1 MMGGEMAR
9 SGRRLVPIEL
19 TVEERD
25 ALERFL
31 RRRKSAQQVAVRARV
46 ILLSAEGDSN
56 RDVARKA
63 RVYETTVCKWRR
75 RFQERRLDG
84 LLDEPRPGTPR
95 KISDRTVERIVTMT
109 LESTPAESTDWSTRG
124 LAKRIGVSQSTVSR
138 VWRAFNLQPHRVKT
152 FRLSNDPLFVE
163 KVRDIVGLYMNP
175 PNHAVVLCVD
185 EKSQIQ
191 ALERSQPL
199 LPMRPGQPGRRT
211 HDYLRHGTTTLF
223 AALDVATGEVIGEC
237 YQRHR
242 SREFLRF
249 LKTIDEEVPEPL
261 DIHLILDNYAT
272 HKTPWVQKWLTK
284 HLRFHIHYTPIYSS
298 WLNLVERWFALLSE
312 RKIKRASHRSTRE
325 LERDIRDFL
334 KHTNEHPKPFIW
346 TKSADQILA
355 SIRRFCQ
362 YTLEADG
369 KNWQTSDSGH

>member
-1 MMGGEMAR
+1 MGGAMAKM
-9 SGRRLVPIEL
+9 GRRLVPL
-19 TVEERD
+19 TLSSAERE
-25 ALERFL
+25 ALQRFV
-31 RRRKSAQQVAVRARV
+31 RRRKTSQQLALRSRI
-46 ILLSAEGDSN
+46 ILRCAEGLAN
-56 RDVARKA
+56 REVARQLKVHEA
-63 RVYETTVCKWRR
+63 TVCKWRG
-75 RFQERRLDG
+75 RFLKKRLDG
-84 LLDEPRPGTPR
+84 LLDDPRSGAPR
-95 KISDRTVERIVTMT
+95 KVSDETVERIVTTT
-109 LESTPAESTDWSTRG
+109 LESTPSHATHWSTRD

-138 VWRAFNLQPHRVKT
+138 VWRAFNLQPHRVET

-175 PNHAVVLCVD
+175 PDHAVVLCVD

-191 ALERSQPL
+191 ALERTQPL
-199 LPMRPGQPGRRT
+199 LPLRPGQPERRT

-223 AALDVATGEVIGEC
+223 AALDVATGEVLGEC
-237 YQRHR
+237 YTRHR

-249 LKTIDEEVPEPL
+249 LRKIDDAVPDDL
-261 DIHLILDNYAT
+261 DVHLIIDNYAT
-272 HKTPWVQKWLTK
+272 HKTPSVQRWLARRP
-284 HLRFHIHYTPIYSS
+284 RFHVHYTPTYSS

-334 KHTNEHPKPFIW
+334 RQTNEQPKPFIW

-362 YTLEADG
+362 YTLESQG
-369 KNWQTSDSGH
+369 ILWRTSDSGH